1 VEDARLTIRR
11 APIGV
16 QLLRLRLAL
25 RRYDPNQPRVPAGN
39 ADGGQWTNGDSRTRA
54 PADADPD
61 ADVHITLAGGFTKD
75 QLNLTVDDFVAQNCT
90 GYVRRDYPVS
100 SMDRRSERLWRQRGL
115 EMPRLANA

>member
-1 VEDARLTIRR
+1 
-11 APIGV
+11 
-16 QLLRLRLAL
+16 
-25 RRYDPNQPRVPAGN
+25 VPVGN

-90 GYVRRDYPVS
+90 GSVRRELPGQFYGSTVGEVMATARSGDAAARKCLKILRE
-100 SMDRRSERLWRQRGL
+100 DRFRK
-115 EMPRLANA
+115 